1 MKRAIQILLALLTL
15 VYARAEAPKISL
27 LTCGPTDDYVFYLY
41 GHTAIR
47 VQHEGQD
54 LVFNYGYF
62 SLDQKNFILNFI
74 IGKPMYSLGVTT
86 FEEFLWEYS
95 AQGRSVVEQELAL
108 LPEEATLLYD
118 KLQWNALPENRDYQY
133 NFYFDNCAT
142 RPRDM
147 IEAAVGGLKYQ
158 LPADSL
164 PTFREAIRQKS
175 RTAVWYTMGAD
186 ICLGWKSDQQ
196 MTLRDAAFLPELLE
210 QEMDSALRLDT
221 GTPLVTNKV
230 VWLEQTK
237 QIVNRT
243 MHCHFPL
250 LIFIG
255 MGLLLALFKWGRWDK
270 LLRVS
275 EKIIFFLLG
284 IGGIVVWFLALFSQH
299 PHTWPNA
306 NMLFLHPF
314 WLILTFAHS
323 KKKYSKTNK
332 WLYFGN
338 FVAIIAYLLLS
349 FVQVLPSD
357 LPTLAVVVA
366 IDQWLHW
373 RDANKLTRLNE

>member
-314 WLILTFAHS
+314 WLILTFAHG
-323 KKKYSKTNK
+323 KIKYSKTNK